1 MLASG
6 GCRRGDQRC
15 RAVELLSAPTRNM
28 ARIPEN
34 AFITRIQSPRSQRR
48 ISRDAECRTPATEGV
63 TSPSVIAALLGTNAT
78 SALGAG
84 VAAGISSG
92 GALTTAGCV
101 FGTSG
106 STTPTRVALRT
117 RGRRVRPRSA
127 RATRRTSLYR
137 SVARDTPNARKSLGP
152 TGRPA
157 SSRRRTSESASASS
171 MYRPVVCLCGTD
183 LLRCL
188 A

>member
-1 MLASG
+1 MPASG
-6 GCRRGDQRC
+6 ECRRGDQRC
-15 RAVELLSAPTRNM
+15 RAVELSSAPTRNM
-28 ARIPEN
+28 DCIPED
-34 AFITRIQSPRSQRR
+34 AFVTRIQRLRSQRR
-48 ISRDAECRTPATEGV
+48 ISRGAERRTAATLGV
-63 TSPSVIAALLGTNAT
+63 TAPSVTAALLGTNST
-78 SALGAG
+78 FGLGVG
-84 VAAGISSG
+84 VATGISSG
-92 GALTTAGCV
+92 SALTTASCV

-106 STTPTRVALRT
+106 STTPTRVALRA
-117 RGRRVRPRSA
+117 RGRRVRRRSA

-157 SSRRRTSESASASS
+157 SSRRRKSESASASS
-171 MYRPVVCLCGTD
+171 MYRPVVCLCGID